1 MNEGLEM
8 DPNPSSFLPLIF
20 VLHNSTNL
28 SSTICFTIRLS
39 KLLPTS
45 DNRTMQTLHAYV
57 FRPLVF
63 VYVYRLAPWP
73 HLWYIII
80 LHIIVQD
87 YFMTIYI
94 DQI

>member
-39 KLLPTS
+39 KLPPTS
-45 DNRTMQTLHAYV
+45 DNLD
-57 FRPLVF
+57 
-63 VYVYRLAPWP
+63 
-73 HLWYIII
+73 
-80 LHIIVQD
+80 VQVR
-87 YFMTIYI
+87 
-94 DQI
+94 